1 MIHLPRIYIYN
12 NNYIARKGYCSI
24 VLVIAVVLLVILVG
38 FLIGF
43 IIYLQGKS
51 TDYKELNSVLETE
64 LLNCGE
70 ARAEYKEQ
78 ENIYNDRLDNITH
91 ILANCTSALL
101 ACSNSSDDS
110 CTELRSNYTDIFN
123 KYILL
128 TVKSNETKTE
138 LEEIKTNYDE
148 LQTNYSLLRQE
159 YDSLKVNNLATNECN
174 EMKNEQNENS
184 IRMQEIGNQNIYL
197 MKKND
202 NKLTTIKFLKEENI
216 NLYSKYMNLR
226 IVYENGFQESKLDQI
241 EKKYF
246 IQNMQETLQIQSHK
260 TNSIM

>member
-1 MIHLPRIYIYN
+1 MKN
-12 NNYIARKGYCSI
+12 
-24 VLVIAVVLLVILVG
+24 
-38 FLIGF
+38 
-43 IIYLQGKS
+43 
-51 TDYKELNSVLETE
+51 T
-64 LLNCGE
+64 
-70 ARAEYKEQ
+70 
-78 ENIYNDRLDNITH
+78 
-91 ILANCTSALL
+91 
-101 ACSNSSDDS
+101 
-110 CTELRSNYTDIFN
+110 
-123 KYILL
+123 
-128 TVKSNETKTE
+128 
-138 LEEIKTNYDE
+138 
-148 LQTNYSLLRQE
+148 
-159 YDSLKVNNLATNECN
+159 ECN
-174 EMKNEQNENS
+174 EVKNEEVKNEQNENS

>member
-1 MIHLPRIYIYN
+1 MLRLIHTDST
-12 NNYIARKGYCSI
+12 IANRNTISM
-24 VLVIAVVLLVILVG
+24 
-38 FLIGF
+38 
-43 IIYLQGKS
+43 
-51 TDYKELNSVLETE
+51 
-64 LLNCGE
+64 
-70 ARAEYKEQ
+70 
-78 ENIYNDRLDNITH
+78 
-91 ILANCTSALL
+91 
-101 ACSNSSDDS
+101 
-110 CTELRSNYTDIFN
+110 
-123 KYILL
+123 LL
-128 TVKSNETKTE
+128 TKGVLSANK
-138 LEEIKTNYDE
+138 I
-148 LQTNYSLLRQE
+148 QTFMKN
-159 YDSLKVNNLATNECN
+159 TECN
-174 EMKNEQNENS
+174 EVKNEEVKNEQNENS

>member
-1 MIHLPRIYIYN
+1 M
-12 NNYIARKGYCSI
+12 
-24 VLVIAVVLLVILVG
+24 
-38 FLIGF
+38 
-43 IIYLQGKS
+43 
-51 TDYKELNSVLETE
+51 
-64 LLNCGE
+64 
-70 ARAEYKEQ
+70 
-78 ENIYNDRLDNITH
+78 
-91 ILANCTSALL
+91 
-101 ACSNSSDDS
+101 
-110 CTELRSNYTDIFN
+110 
-123 KYILL
+123 
-128 TVKSNETKTE
+128 TVKHNETKTE

-159 YDSLKVNNLATNECN
+159 YDSLKVNNSATNECN
-174 EMKNEQNENS
+174 EVKNEQNENS

-226 IVYENGFQESKLDQI
+226 IVYENRFQESKLDQL

-246 IQNMQETLQIQSHK
+246 IQNIQETLQIQSHK